1 MNLRTFLRDH
11 DRWEYFH
18 NERLTADDIDLRKY
32 TILEHVSQGLQ
43 KLHDMSVLHR
53 DLKCLNILLDGE
65 PGECER
71 CHHSGRWKICDFG
84 EAKILRTPTLAF
96 GAPKPWTSH
105 VETGRFKPITSL
117 SLLEQGARHYCWLHP
132 GETAATAA
140 GEAAGPY
147 ASTVEQRKLRVQLQN
162 LEWEALKARAVELGL
177 TDLADERP
185 DDLIDA
191 VMALVVPFPF
201 GAMVYSFSEDP
212 NVPDDRNCVFA
223 VAPTSESSHLETA
236 FPKGLRPFNILPALE
251 LSSISPLSKHIC
263 LDLKNLTYTIRPQK
277 DPSQWLPQVDCLHAL
292 YPDGIKGNISKLH
305 PLGST
310 TEMDRRRMRIPSRE
324 LQGGCYLRATHYV
337 FAYQLERWTSDE
349 KLTANQLEQ
358 FQMHSAEISL
368 ASYGGFIYL
377 NIDGLGKIRVVG
389 VNALSLGPA
398 PTYTGGATTR
408 DGADDR
414 VTAAVAAPEVFQGSS
429 IGLEADIFSLGL
441 VMWEVMTRRDAW
453 HWLEGCKQPSMV
465 IMNKVF
471 ILSLR
476 PRVPVDVAT
485 ECATWIRRCLSTN
498 QGDRPTAKQV
508 GNWLRN
514 QIESLRKHMQAQLAV
529 KMKESDELKQ
539 QTSSGPSRGPV
550 LQNHNWLITDR
561 SHENSKHWNRGM
573 YTRECIRTSQKC
585 GSFQLTV
592 NQDYQS
598 DWEELALD
606 HRSGC
611 ATTPAVIRTAT
622 EALKAQPFGIV
633 FTDSETG
640 GSLWPTVARIENRM
654 AGMRTL
660 APMFPQIK
668 PGCTIVCVNG
678 APVPPTLKAASK
690 MLKARPLTLEF
701 SQPSQ
706 ARYIQPWPTQQSVLG
721 WQERSATPAWLKAGL
736 RAIRIIRQHEH
747 RQMVRGKALAAGV
760 AGVKLVTGHEQQQLQ
775 QRLAAALTEIEQLK
789 QQLAERPAQLAEG
802 DPGERVVKH

>member
-1 MNLRTFLRDH
+1 MFVREIELFRDIHHPHLVACYGILEEKQLDGSIRRSIVTERCTMNLRTFLRDH

-140 GEAAGPY
+140 GEPAGPY

-429 IGLEADIFSLGL
+429 IGLEADIFSLGI

-471 ILSLR
+471 ILSAPPQTPDGQSTGTRQLCARPAYCVAAVRCREVSCNFTFVLFTTSACPVGSAHALQLVLEPELR
-476 PRVPVDVAT
+476 RVGS
-485 ECATWIRRCLSTN
+485 ST
-498 QGDRPTAKQV
+498 
-508 GNWLRN
+508 
-514 QIESLRKHMQAQLAV
+514 H
-529 KMKESDELKQ
+529 
-539 QTSSGPSRGPV
+539 SSSAFFDAGADG
-550 LQNHNWLITDR
+550 
-561 SHENSKHWNRGM
+561 E
-573 YTRECIRTSQKC
+573 RTS
-585 GSFQLTV
+585 TV
-592 NQDYQS
+592 
-598 DWEELALD
+598 
-606 HRSGC
+606 
-611 ATTPAVIRTAT
+611 
-622 EALKAQPFGIV
+622 
-633 FTDSETG
+633 
-640 GSLWPTVARIENRM
+640 
-654 AGMRTL
+654 
-660 APMFPQIK
+660 
-668 PGCTIVCVNG
+668 
-678 APVPPTLKAASK
+678 
-690 MLKARPLTLEF
+690 
-701 SQPSQ
+701 
-706 ARYIQPWPTQQSVLG
+706 
-721 WQERSATPAWLKAGL
+721 L
-736 RAIRIIRQHEH
+736 R
-747 RQMVRGKALAAGV
+747 
-760 AGVKLVTGHEQQQLQ
+760 
-775 QRLAAALTEIEQLK
+775 
-789 QQLAERPAQLAEG
+789 
-802 DPGERVVKH
+802 